1 MPPRE
6 SVVLRYVLEL
16 RAASHPERIFAS
28 FPDGSQWTY
37 RQTMTA
43 AQQTACALARLG
55 VRQGHRVL
63 SWLPNGADALRAWF
77 GANWLG
83 ATYVPINT
91 AYRGGLLEHV
101 IANSGAEVMICS
113 AAFVSRLQGMKL
125 SNLKTIIIADA
136 AAVPATVPVDVCF
149 GANVLTA
156 PVDESL
162 LSLPRPIEATDE
174 QSIIYTSGTT
184 GPSKG
189 VLSSYCHLATSALVA
204 FEERDAEGMRYLV
217 TLPMFHAGGTI
228 GIMGMLLLGRSIA
241 LPERFETD
249 RFWNTIR
256 ATGST
261 CCTLLGA
268 MATFLVKQP
277 PSSGDREHTLRWAV
291 VIPYT
296 EDAKKFHQRFGVD
309 MYCMFNMTEVSIPI
323 LSHANPEAVGACGV
337 LRAGVHA
344 RLVDERDVDVPDGE
358 VGELILRCD
367 RPWSMNHGY
376 NAAPE
381 ATAAA
386 WRNGWFHTGDAFRR
400 GSDGSFYFTDRI
412 KDSIRR
418 RGENISSL
426 EVERECLAHPQ
437 VQEAAAIGVPSEF
450 SEEDV
455 MVVLA
460 PVPGQSI
467 DPAEFFEFLRPRMAH
482 FMLPRYIRI
491 LDRLPRTPT
500 EKVQKTELR
509 AQGIAPQTWDR
520 ERHGISVKARA

>member
-1 MPPRE
+1 M
-6 SVVLRYVLEL
+6 LRYVLE
-16 RAASHPERIFAS
+16 RHAAQRPDELFAM
-28 FPDGSQWTY
+28 FADGSRWTY
-37 RQTMTA
+37 SETLEV
-43 AQQTACALARLG
+43 AQQAACALARLG

-63 SWLPNGADALRAWF
+63 SWLPNGPDALRAWF
-77 GANWLG
+77 GINWLG

-101 IANSGAEVMICS
+101 IANSGAEVMICA
-113 AAFVSRLQGMKL
+113 AAFVPRLEGLKL
-125 SNLKTIIIADA
+125 ANLKTLVIADTA
-136 AAVPATVPVDVCF
+136 AAPQPAFVEACH
-149 GANVLTA
+149 GAGILTA
-156 PVDESL
+156 QIDERL
-162 LSLPRPIEATDE
+162 LELQRPIESWDE

-189 VLSSYCHLATSALVA
+189 VMSSYCHLATTALVA
-204 FEERDAEGMRYLV
+204 FEERDVEGMRYLI

-228 GIMGMLLLGRSIA
+228 GVMGMLLLGRSLA

-249 RFWNTIR
+249 RFWDTIR
-256 ATGST
+256 HTGAT

-277 PSSGDREHTLRWAV
+277 PSNRSTEHPLRWAV

-296 EDAKKFHQRFGVD
+296 EDAKRFHQRFGVD

-323 LSHANPEAVGACGV
+323 VSGANPQALGACGA
-337 LRAGVHA
+337 LRQGVQA
-344 RLVDERDVDVPDGE
+344 RLVDEHDVEVPEGE

-400 GSDGSFYFTDRI
+400 TVDGSYYFADRI

-437 VQEAAAIGVPSEF
+437 VLEAAAIGVPSEF
-450 SEEDV
+450 SEDDV

-460 PVPGQSI
+460 PVPGESI
-467 DPAEFFEFLRPRMAH
+467 DPLTFFEFLRPRMAH

-491 LDRLPRTPT
+491 LPELPRTPT
-500 EKVQKTELR
+500 EKVQKIVLR
-509 AQGIAPQTWDR
+509 TQGVTPQTWDR
-520 ERHGISVKARA
+520 EQHGITVKARA